1 MTTTTATTTT
11 VDTSTSALSATTGIA
26 ADRDIAALAD
36 HPTADAGSGTPGAS
50 GGSTGSRT
58 YPTGRPLNAKIRHT
72 PRGWQVTLPVARG
85 AKKTRQA
92 TFVTKAQA
100 TAWKTA
106 GVAALDAG
114 QPLPDP
120 ADVCVPYDDQQA
132 ARAKKGAVD
141 RDTVRDRDDVRDRQ
155 AALESTAQVAATPTG
170 DDGPQVASAVAASA
184 NTADVDETSFAA
196 VAQAWCDERFLKLR
210 RGQPGREAHVR
221 AIIANHLQPLMDRH
235 GCRTGADLHRVHH
248 VNFLSALGQ
257 GQTADIEAA
266 TPTGASALTV
276 AQAAQRAA
284 VSPST
289 IKRRLADD
297 AFPHSYLQLGIRM
310 IPKADL
316 YAAGLMTGSALRRG
330 PRTAAEGY
338 SSDVVADIDW
348 VLRAILAYG
357 VATAGWTLR
366 YDLATVERPTTVQQS
381 AKRGHLP
388 VSDCVSMAESMHVV
402 HQITM
407 WITRLQCL
415 RVSEAYGIHVGDVD
429 DLGDRGL
436 LRVRRQGGRYFLVR
450 QADGTITSEPEKDG
464 GKTAESWRLQI
475 IPKPLMD
482 VIRRTIAI
490 FHTDADGNVDRNA
503 RLIPGLNLGGVS
515 GQGAFR
521 AALTAAARE
530 AGVTVT
536 VRTGTVETQETP
548 TPKDLRAGTVTDLA
562 WGSVPE
568 LLRKRFAGHAAG
580 SDVHAAH
587 YVLDHHDIATQLLPV
602 AVALEELVAE
612 AAPETG
618 LLIPTTRSCTTANQP
633 ALHAD
638 ADRIDA
644 ALLACGWLVAPTA
657 TGDEQAAEAMMT
669 TDEAGDMLRL
679 APSTVRR
686 WVREGRFPGSASYPD
701 GSHAIPVAQVLAEL
715 ERVTRLRRLTDV
727 CAELGYDYHEAY
739 NRIKTNGWHLTD
751 DADYGLLV
759 PADTEA
765 HLRAYLDGVAAL
777 HARAVPMITA
787 AELLGLRPSVVEA
800 LIRAGALLVDHERGP
815 RNARYITRASIADVA
830 DRCGRS
836 PSPRE
841 ETLVADIAS

>member
-11 VDTSTSALSATTGIA
+11 VDSDTSALPAITHVA
-26 ADRDIAALAD
+26 ADGSTLPPAD
-36 HPTADAGSGTPGAS
+36 RATADTGQGTPGATA
-50 GGSTGSRT
+50 GPTGSRT
-58 YPTGRPLNAKIRHT
+58 YPTGRPLNPKVRRT
-72 PRGWQVTLPVARG
+72 RRGWQVTLPVARG

-92 TFVTKAQA
+92 TFATKAQA
-100 TAWKTA
+100 TAWKNA

-120 ADVCVPYDDQQA
+120 ADVDAPGGDQQA
-132 ARAKKGAVD
+132 ARAQQGAGD
-141 RDTVRDRDDVRDRQ
+141 RDTVRDPDDVRDRQ
-155 AALESTAQVAATPTG
+155 AALESTSQVAAPPTG
-170 DDGPQVASAVAASA
+170 DDGPPVASAAPASA
-184 NTADVDETSFAA
+184 NKADVDETSFAA
-196 VAQAWCDERFLKLR
+196 VAHAWCDERFVKLR

-221 AIIANHLQPLMDRH
+221 AIIANHLAPLMDRH
-235 GCRTGADLHRVHH
+235 GCRTGADLQRVHH

-257 GQTADIEAA
+257 GQTTDIEAS

-289 IKRRLADD
+289 IKRRLADG

-310 IPKADL
+310 IPEADL
-316 YAAGLMTGSALRRG
+316 HAAGLMTGSALRRG

-338 SSDVVADIDW
+338 SSDVLADIDGI
-348 VLRAILAYG
+348 LKAILAYG

-366 YDLATVERPTTVQQS
+366 YDTATVERPTTVQQS
-381 AKRGHLP
+381 AKRGHVC
-388 VSDCVSMAESMHVV
+388 VSDCVRMAESMHVV

-415 RVSEAYGIHVGDVD
+415 RVSEAYGIYVGDVD

-436 LRVRRQGGRYFLVR
+436 LRVRRQGGRHFLVR
-450 QADGTITSEPEKDG
+450 QPDGTVTSEPEKDG

-475 IPKPLMD
+475 ISKPLMD
-482 VIRRTIAI
+482 LIRRTIAI

-521 AALTAAARE
+521 AALAAAARE

-562 WGSVPE
+562 WGNVPE

-587 YVLDHHDIATQLLPV
+587 YVLDHHDIARQLFPV
-602 AVALEELVAE
+602 AVKLEELVDQ
-612 AAPETG
+612 AAPTTG
-618 LLIPTTRSCTTANQP
+618 LVIPTTRSCTTANQP
-633 ALHAD
+633 ALHVD

-657 TGDEQAAEAMMT
+657 TVDDQIVGATVSTEQA
-669 TDEAGDMLRL
+669 GDVLGL

-686 WVREGRFPGSASYPD
+686 WVREGRFPGSARYPD
-701 GSHAIPVAQVLAEL
+701 GSHAIPLAQILAE
-715 ERVTRLRRLTDV
+715 RKHIQSLRRLTDV
-727 CAELGYDYHEAY
+727 CADLDYDYHEAY
-739 NRIKTNGWHLTD
+739 NRSKTNGWPLTD

-765 HLRAYLDGVAAL
+765 QLRAYLDGVAAL
-777 HARAVPMITA
+777 HARALPMITA
-787 AELLGLRPSVVEA
+787 AELLGLRPSIVEA
-800 LIRAGALLVDHERGP
+800 LVRDGDLRVDEQRGP
-815 RNARYITRASIADVA
+815 RNARFITRASIAVMA
-830 DRCGRS
+830 DRLGRD
-836 PSPRE
+836 PVARE